1 MDCSTPGLPV
11 LHYLPELAQIHVDL
25 VGDAIQPSHPLLHF
39 SPFAFNLFQHQ
50 GLFQWVGSSHQ
61 VAKVLELRHQYH
73 SFQWIFRVEFPL
85 GLTHLIS
92 LQSKGLS
99 RVFSNTTVQKH
110 RFFSAQ
116 PPSWFKIY
124 YLKFNPFWVSIFS
137 HLCGD
142 FVSHRGRR

>member
-11 LHYLPELAQIHVDL
+11 LHYLPQLAQFHVDL
-25 VGDAIQPSHPLLHF
+25 VGDAIQPSHPLLSF
-39 SPFAFNLFQHQ
+39 SPFAFNLIQHQ

-85 GLTHLIS
+85 GLSHLIS

-99 RVFSNTTVQKH
+99 RVFSNTTVQKNW
-110 RFFSAQ
+110 FFSAQ
-116 PPSWFKIY
+116 PPLWFKIH
-124 YLKFNPFWVSIFS
+124 YLKFNHFWVSIFS